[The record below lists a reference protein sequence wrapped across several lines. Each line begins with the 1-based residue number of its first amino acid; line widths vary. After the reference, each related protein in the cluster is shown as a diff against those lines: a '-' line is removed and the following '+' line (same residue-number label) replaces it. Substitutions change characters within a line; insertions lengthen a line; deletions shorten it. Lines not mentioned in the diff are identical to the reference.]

1 MSQTSKGQS
10 KDQSNDLLN
19 KYLLI
24 YLQGDDNR
32 DELEIRFGTNY
43 KNPIT
48 KIKFHNV
55 IEKLKSLGFTISKN
69 NHYLNINNEYTDPKT
84 GSKKISNIRTEI
96 HNTHNIK
103 NYCNTNNLNLEKSKG
118 RINDVYFTQK
128 FRKKN
133 VDEVLMPIDFKD
145 FEFRVNYKTER
156 TLRKDHPSIQKLLS
170 SWSDEKKIFRLIK
183 RLTFQHHEL
192 PFNFDLSIVKSS
204 KKSGPR
210 LISEYNIQSSD
221 VFNNPETYE
230 VEVEIDNKRKYS
242 FTNLNIDINSSIR
255 KCIKIILSA
264 LQKTNYPI
272 SYREQNLVK
281 EEYMN
286 VIYDNQKP
294 DRPIFTTDFV
304 GPSSI
309 SLEMIHTIP
318 ISDDHSYPNIRQ
330 PYTVTDKAD
339 GYRALLYISSIGKIY
354 LINTNMEII
363 FTGCVSKNEDCYSSI
378 IDGEH
383 VERDKHNNYINY
395 FLCFD
400 IYYLKNKSV
409 REFPFLKMDGL
420 VYHNKKMSK
429 EIFRFN
435 TLNDVINSLNIVPI
449 SSQKPMTI
457 KVKTFYQN
465 TSKDIFTQC
474 REILQKEEDGQFLYE
489 TDGLIF
495 TPINTGVSSDKIG
508 VIQEPKKITWLRS
521 FKWKPPE
528 FNTIDFLVTTNKD
541 ETGNDIIKNKFSNG
555 VDYTSDSQIIKY
567 KILTLNVGFD
577 ERKHGFM
584 NPCKNIFEDNLPNPS
599 STNISS
605 YRPVPFQPTNPTPMF
620 PAYICNI
627 NLSHKNKML
636 TENGSEFFEDKTIVE
651 FRYDKTKQN
660 GWQWIPIRVRNDKTA
675 DFKKGLRN
683 YGNAYHVA
691 NSVWQSIHNPV
702 TKSMITTG
710 NGIPDEIVE
719 NDVYYNTKKGD
730 TITRSLRDFHNK
742 FVKRKLILAVSNKG
756 DTLMDQSV
764 GKAGDFPK
772 WKAAKLNF
780 IFGIDYSK
788 DNIENRIDGAC
799 ARYLREKMKWNY
811 LPKVLYLHG
820 DSSKNIRNGNAFIDQ
835 KSKQIAKAVF
845 GQGVKDRNVLGKGV
859 FKQYGKG
866 DNGFDV
872 VSNQFSIHYF
882 FGNKI
887 NLNNFLR
894 NVSECC
900 KVGGYFIGTC
910 YDGKRVFNALR
921 DKKLNESITINQDG
935 RKMWQINKNYI
946 QTEFRDDDSS
956 LGYTISVYQESI
968 NKTFPEFLVN
978 FDYLTELIENY
989 GFTPLTQDE
998 AAQLDFVSSI
1008 GSFSLL
1014 FDDLKKN
1021 IKQNSRLRKIVGTS
1035 TNMNHNEKKISFLNN
1050 YFIFRKRRPVNAE
1063 SVFNSIIKTKS
1074 KKKLKFRKLKTKIKL
1089 TMKK

>member
-1 MSQTSKGQS
+1 MSKNQKE
-10 KDQSNDLLN
+10 KLNNLLN

-24 YLQGDDNR
+24 YVQGNDKR
-32 DELEIRFGTNY
+32 DEFEIRFGTNY
-43 KNPIT
+43 KYNPIT

-69 NHYLNINNEYTDPKT
+69 RHYLNINNEYTDQKT

-96 HNTHNIK
+96 YGTHNIK
-103 NYCNTNNLNLEKSKG
+103 KYCNTNDLNLEKNKT
-118 RINDVYFTQK
+118 ILNDVYFTQK
-128 FRKKN
+128 FYKKN
-133 VDEVLMPIDFKD
+133 VDDILMPIDFKD

-156 TLRKDHPSIQKLLS
+156 NLRKEHTTIQKLLNT
-170 SWSDEKKIFRLIK
+170 WNDEKKVFRFIK
-183 RLTFQHHEL
+183 RLTFTHIDL

-204 KKSGPR
+204 KKRGTR
-210 LISEYNIQSSD
+210 LISEYNIQSSN

-230 VEVEIDNKRKYS
+230 VEVEIDNKRKHV
-242 FTNLNIDINSSIR
+242 FNDIDINSSIK
-255 KCIKIILSA
+255 KCIKIILSS

-272 SYREQNLVK
+272 SYKEHNLVK
-281 EEYMN
+281 QEYMN
-286 VIYDNQKP
+286 IIYKDNPP
-294 DRPIFTTDFV
+294 DRHIFTSDFT

-309 SLEMIHTIP
+309 SLEMIHIIP
-318 ISDDHSYPNIRQ
+318 ITDENSYPNIRQ
-330 PYTVTDKAD
+330 PYTVTEKAD

-363 FTGCVSKNEDCYSSI
+363 FTGCVSKNEDCYNTI

-383 VERDKHNNYINY
+383 VERDKNNNYINY

-400 IYYLKNKSV
+400 IYYLNKKSV

-429 EIFRFN
+429 DIFRFN
-435 TLNDVINSLNIVPI
+435 TLTDVINSLNIVSI
-449 SSQKPMTI
+449 SNNKSMII

-465 TSKDIFTQC
+465 TTKDIFTQC
-474 REILQKEEDGQFLYE
+474 REILRKEEDGEFLYE

-508 VIQEPKKITWLRS
+508 DIKEPKKKTWKRS

-528 FNTIDFLVTTNKD
+528 FNTVDFLITTTKD
-541 ETGNDIIKNKFSNG
+541 ENENDIIKNKFSNG
-555 VDYTSDSQIIKY
+555 VNLGSDSQILKY
-567 KILTLNVGFD
+567 KILTLKVGFD

-584 NPCKNIFEDNLPNPS
+584 NPCKNVFEDELPNS
-599 STNISS
+599 SSNDKME
-605 YRPVPFQPTNPTPMF
+605 YRPVQFQPTNPTPSF
-620 PAYICNI
+620 PAHICNI
-627 NLSHKNKML
+627 KLSHNDKML
-636 TENGSEFFEDKTIVE
+636 IENGKEFFEDNTIVE

-710 NGIPDEIVE
+710 IGIPDEIVE

-742 FVKRKLILAVSNKG
+742 FVKRKLILSVANKG

-772 WKAAKLNF
+772 WKAVKLSF

-799 ARYLREKMKWNY
+799 ARYLQEKMKWNY

-820 DSSKNIRNGNAFIDQ
+820 DSSKNIKNGNAFVDQ
-835 KSKQIAKAVF
+835 KSKQIAKAIF
-845 GQGVKDRNVLGKGV
+845 GEGVKDPAVLGKGV
-859 FKQYGKG
+859 YRQYGKG
-866 DNGFDV
+866 EKGFDII
-872 VSNQFSIHYF
+872 SNQFSIHYF
-882 FGNKI
+882 FGNKT

-910 YDGKRVFNALR
+910 YDGKKVFNTLK
-921 DKKLNESITINQDG
+921 DKKINESITINQDG
-935 RKMWQINKNYI
+935 RKMWQINKNYL
-946 QTEFRDDDSS
+946 QTEFKNDDSS

-968 NKTFPEFLVN
+968 NKSFSEFLVN

-989 GFTPLTQDE
+989 GFTPLTPE
-998 AAQLDFVSSI
+998 ELKTLGFVSSI

-1014 FDDLKKN
+1014 FDDLQKN
-1021 IKQNSRLRKIVGTS
+1021 IKEDFRLKKIVGSS
-1035 TNMNHNEKKISFLNN
+1035 TNMNYNEKKISFLYN
-1050 YFIFRKRRPVNAE
+1050 YFIFKKRRPVNAK
-1063 SVFNSIIKTKS
+1063 SVFNSIIKTKTI
-1074 KKKLKFRKLKTKIKL
+1074 KKIKFRKLKTKIILK
-1089 TMKK
+1089 MKK

>member
-1 MSQTSKGQS
+1 MFQSS
-10 KDQSNDLLN
+10 KDLSKEQTNDLFN

-24 YLQGDDNR
+24 YSQGNDKR

-69 NHYLNINNEYTDPKT
+69 RHYLNINNEYTDPRT

-96 HNTHNIK
+96 YDTHNIK
-103 NYCNTNNLNLEKSKG
+103 TYCNSNTLNLEKNKTMMK
-118 RINDVYFTQK
+118 DVYFTQK

-133 VDEVLMPIDFKD
+133 VDEILMPVDFKD

-156 TLRKDHPSIQKLLS
+156 TLDKFHPSIEKLLNT
-170 SWSDEKKIFRLIK
+170 WNDEKKIFRLIK
-183 RLTFQHHEL
+183 RLTFTHENL

-210 LISEYNIQSSD
+210 LISEYNIQASN

-230 VEVEIDNKRKYS
+230 VEVEVDNKRKYE
-242 FTNLNIDINSSIR
+242 FTNSGIDINSSIR

-264 LQKTNYPI
+264 LQKTNFPI
-272 SYREQNLVK
+272 SYKEQNLVK
-281 EEYMN
+281 QEYMN
-286 VIYDNQKP
+286 LIYDEQP
-294 DRPIFTTDFV
+294 PERRIYTSDFI

-318 ISDDHSYPNIRQ
+318 ITDDHAYPNIRQ
-330 PYTVTDKAD
+330 PYTVTEKAD

-354 LINTNMEII
+354 LININMDII
-363 FTGCVSKNEDCYSSI
+363 FTGCVSRNEDCYNTI

-383 VERDKHNNYINY
+383 VERDKNNNYINY

-400 IYYLKNKSV
+400 IYYLNKKSV

-429 EIFRFN
+429 DIFRFN
-435 TLNDVINSLNIVPI
+435 TLTDVITSLNIVAI

-457 KVKTFYQN
+457 KTKTFYQN
-465 TSKDIFTQC
+465 TSRDIFSQC

-508 VIQEPKKITWLRS
+508 VVQEPRKITWRRS

-528 FNTIDFLVTTNKD
+528 FNTIDFLVTTKKD
-541 ETGNDIIKNKFSNG
+541 ENGHDIIKNKFSNG
-555 VDYTSDSQIIKY
+555 VNLGSGSQIIKY
-567 KILTLNVGFD
+567 KVLTLNVGFD

-584 NPCKNIFEDNLPNPS
+584 NPCKNIFDDELPDS
-599 STNISS
+599 SSNNKIQ
-605 YRPVPFQPTNPTPMF
+605 YRPVPFQPTNPTPQF

-627 NLSHKNKML
+627 YLSHNDKML
-636 TENGSEFFEDKTIVE
+636 MENGSEFFENKTIVE
-651 FRYDKTKQN
+651 FKYDKTKQN

-675 DFKKGLRN
+675 DFKKGLKN

-702 TKSMITTG
+702 TKTMITTG
-710 NGIPDEIVE
+710 IGIPDEIVE
-719 NDVYYNTKKGD
+719 EDVYYNTKKGD
-730 TITRSLRDFHNK
+730 TITRSLRDFHNR

-772 WKAAKLNF
+772 WKAAKLSF
-780 IFGIDYSK
+780 IFGMDYSK
-788 DNIENRIDGAC
+788 DNVENRIDGAC
-799 ARYLREKMKWNY
+799 ARYLKEKMKWNY

-820 DSSKNIRNGNAFIDQ
+820 DSSKNIRNGNAFVDQ
-835 KSKQIAKAVF
+835 KSKQIAKSIF
-845 GQGVKDRNVLGKGV
+845 GEGVKDKNILGKGV

-866 DNGFDV
+866 ENGFDV

-882 FGNKI
+882 FGNKT

-921 DKKLNESITINQDG
+921 DKKQNESITINQDG
-935 RKMWQINKNYI
+935 RKMWEINKNYI
-946 QTEFRDDDSS
+946 QTEFNDNDTS
-956 LGYTISVYQESI
+956 LGYTISVYQETI

-978 FDYLTELIENY
+978 FEYLTELIENY
-989 GFTPLTQDE
+989 GFTPLTPE
-998 AAQLDFVSSI
+998 ELETLGFVSSI

-1021 IKQNSRLRKIVGTS
+1021 IKQTPRLKKIVGTS
-1035 TNMNHNEKKISFLNN
+1035 IDMNHNEKKISFLNN

-1063 SVFNSIIKTKS
+1063 SVFNSIIRTKTRRKIR
-1074 KKKLKFRKLKTKIKL
+1074 FRKLKTKIILK
-1089 TMKK
+1089 MKK